1 MINCKNDCVKSKYI
15 KKNLFSHC
23 KFCIMLYIIAASL
36 FSITMN
42 QHALAQDL
50 SSIKDKASDLLNS
63 QSGSNNTGG
72 SVNNNTSTGDTGT
85 SSLKDKASN
94 AIGSLLK

>member
-1 MINCKNDCVKSKYI
+1 VSKVNTSRKTY
-15 KKNLFSHC
+15 SV
-23 KFCIMLYIIAASL
+23 IASFALCSILVASL
-36 FSITMN
+36 ISMTMN

-50 SSIKDKASDLLNS
+50 SSIKDKASELLNS

>member
-1 MINCKNDCVKSKYI
+1 MSKVNSSRKTYLVI
-15 KKNLFSHC
+15 TSFALCS
-23 KFCIMLYIIAASL
+23 ILGASL
-36 FSITMN
+36 FSITMI

-72 SVNNNTSTGDTGT
+72 SINNNTSTGDTST

>member
-1 MINCKNDCVKSKYI
+1 MSKVNKSRKTYLVI
-15 KKNLFSHC
+15 AGFALCS
-23 KFCIMLYIIAASL
+23 ILAASL

-50 SSIKDKASDLLNS
+50 SSIKDKAIGLLNS

-72 SVNNNTSTGDTGT
+72 STNNTSSGDTST

-94 AIGSLLK
+94 TIGSLLK

>member
-1 MINCKNDCVKSKYI
+1 MSVSKANTSRKTY
-15 KKNLFSHC
+15 LV
-23 KFCIMLYIIAASL
+23 IAGFALCSILGASL

-42 QHALAQDL
+42 HNALAQDL
-50 SSIKDKASDLLNS
+50 SSIKDKASTLLNG
-63 QSGSNNTGG
+63 QSGSNNTGA
-72 SVNNNTSTGDTGT
+72 STNNTSTGETST

>member
-1 MINCKNDCVKSKYI
+1 VSKENT
-15 KKNLFSHC
+15 KKTYLV
-23 KFCIMLYIIAASL
+23 IASFALCSILGASL

-42 QHALAQDL
+42 QNALAQDL
-50 SSIKDKASDLLNS
+50 SSIKDKASTLLNS
-63 QSGSNNTGG
+63 QSGSNNTGS
-72 SVNNNTSTGDTGT
+72 SVNNNTSAGDTGT